1 VAVNGREFHLKN
13 LLFCATWRIF
23 QLKNLFILKN
33 IEKAFKK
40 IGYFFAHF

>member
-1 VAVNGREFHLKN
+1 
-13 LLFCATWRIF
+13 LFCATWRIF

-40 IGYFFAHF
+40 ICNFFDDFGRF